1 MLVRKV
7 IILSLPT
14 LQKTLNG
21 LFYYQLLYIEID
33 IVSFDQIYGNQY

>member
-14 LQKTLNG
+14 PQKTLNG
-21 LFYYQLLYIEID
+21 IFCYQLLYIEID
-33 IVSFDQIYGNQY
+33 IASFDLIYGYQY